1 MTNLTKV
8 KVIEGI
14 LNRQIR
20 AYTLDNLLVELTK
33 QGKNDF
39 DENSLP
45 FEEAIEKLIK
55 DGKIGICFPYDKNGN
70 KQEIGIISKKEKLWR
85 ESYESMRNQRAALSD
100 GSFTFYIFI
109 SISTPAMPNKPMTY
123 YLYKLLCVS
132 ISINNTLS
140 LLIISYT
147 TLKFPVTLMLRFP
160 TYFPVN
166 A

>member
-85 ESYESMRNQRAALSD
+85 ESYESMRKA
-100 GSFTFYIFI
+100 F
-109 SISTPAMPNKPMTY
+109 
-123 YLYKLLCVS
+123 
-132 ISINNTLS
+132 
-140 LLIISYT
+140 
-147 TLKFPVTLMLRFP
+147 LKAGLQ
-160 TYFPVN
+160 
-166 A
+166 